1 MFLWINRYYS
11 LVKSKYVV
19 TLLLSLL
26 WQPNAWTKPRIRN
39 STSDIWQLPF
49 PVRFHN
55 VSFFMQKNSIDCS
68 PFYPVHNLFDPY
80 SSLWVKTKS
89 FMLCSAADKTENSSS
104 GIRAPVLHTV
114 GFWTKK
120 VYFTA
125 KMDGVCFTITMI
137 IFLVQTVQS
146 TKYRNS
152 NFDFF
157 CPWNIKKKHQ
167 K

>member
-1 MFLWINRYYS
+1 MFLWINRFYS
-11 LVKSKYVV
+11 LVKSSNSVV
-19 TLLLSLL
+19 IISVAN
-26 WQPNAWTKPRIRN
+26 QRMDQTK
-39 STSDIWQLPF
+39 SQKFKLCDIWQLPF

-125 KMDGVCFTITMI
+125 KMDIFFTFMMI
-137 IFLVQTVQS
+137 IFLV
-146 TKYRNS
+146 
-152 NFDFF
+152 
-157 CPWNIKKKHQ
+157 
-167 K
+167 

>member
-120 VYFTA
+120 VYVLYSQNGWDFFFHFYDDHLFSADRT
-125 KMDGVCFTITMI
+125 
-137 IFLVQTVQS
+137 Q
-146 TKYRNS
+146 YRNS

-157 CPWNIKKKHQ
+157 AHEILKKHHQ